1 MDSHSIDECRSCCC
15 ETCKALRWHRK
26 LNAQSVR
33 RDLRSLRGLSTNNP
47 NVSGSNPMDPMAD
60 LEQNLKLSDLE
71 KRLSAVELKLDQ
83 IQKLVQVVVTI
94 AGAALG
100 IDIIPMMA

>member
-1 MDSHSIDECRSCCC
+1 MDSHSIDECRSCSS
-15 ETCKALRWHRK
+15 EARKALNR
-26 LNAQSVR
+26 
-33 RDLRSLRGLSTNNP
+33 
-47 NVSGSNPMDPMAD
+47 MDPMAD